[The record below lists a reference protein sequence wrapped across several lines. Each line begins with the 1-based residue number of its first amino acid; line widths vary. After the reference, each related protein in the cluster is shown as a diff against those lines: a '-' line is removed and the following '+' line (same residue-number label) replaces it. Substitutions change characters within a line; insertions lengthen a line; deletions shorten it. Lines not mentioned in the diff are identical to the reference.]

1 MKTSPESRFYA
12 RSKNIQAACDS
23 LARKRVWDAS
33 DYTEAALLV
42 EEAKS
47 LALSYDV
54 YHRLEMVMSFS
65 LKPGTIM
72 KGRS

>member
-1 MKTSPESRFYA
+1 MAE
-12 RSKNIQAACDS
+12 IQS
-23 LARKRVWDAS
+23 
-33 DYTEAALLV
+33 T
-42 EEAKS
+42 EAKS